1 MSKEYIERG
10 ALLATYRKWL
20 PQLVSEED
28 AGDRRGVETCIKVLE
43 QAPAADVVEV
53 KHGRWKS
60 VGLAGLRC
68 SKCGHEDH
76 WKMYYSYCPNCGADM
91 RDGGC
96 DNGGGV

>member
-10 ALLATYRKWL
+10 AMVALL
-20 PQLVSEED
+20 ED
-28 AGDRRGVETCIKVLE
+28 THSDKDWMVNQYNADWICALIES
-43 QAPAADVVEV
+43 QPAADVVEV

-60 VGLAGLRC
+60 VGLAGLKC

-91 RDGGC
+91 RDGGA
-96 DNGGGV
+96 DNG